1 MTPYSVEWT
10 IAWAMALAI
19 TLAAET
25 PVYAWLLDRPRRR
38 GVLVGMTASLITHP
52 VLWFVVSPWLW
63 VRHLWTTSTWIAV
76 EIVITLVEGV
86 WVALWYRR
94 TLRLRDAVVIAA
106 AANLASIVVGEIIR
120 PFVPYL

>member
-10 IAWAMALAI
+10 IAWAIALAI

-25 PVYAWLLDRPRRR
+25 PVYAWLLGRPRRR
-38 GVLVGMTASLITHP
+38 GVLVGVTASLITHP

-76 EIVITLVEGV
+76 EVVITLVEGV
-86 WVALWYRR
+86 WVTLWYRR
-94 TLRLRDAVVIAA
+94 SLRLRDAVVIAA

-120 PFVPYL
+120 PWVPYL

>member
-10 IAWAMALAI
+10 IAWAIALVI

-25 PVYAWLLDRPRRR
+25 PVYAWLLGRPRRR
-38 GVLVGMTASLITHP
+38 GVLVGVTASLITHP

-76 EIVITLVEGV
+76 EVVITLIEGV
-86 WVALWYRR
+86 WVTLWYRR

-120 PFVPYL
+120 PWVPYL

>member
-10 IAWAMALAI
+10 IAWAIALVI

-25 PVYAWLLDRPRRR
+25 PVYAWLLGRPRRR
-38 GVLVGMTASLITHP
+38 GVLVGVTASLITHP

-76 EIVITLVEGV
+76 EVVITLVEGV
-86 WVALWYRR
+86 WVTLWYRR

-120 PFVPYL
+120 PWVPYL